1 MMCPI
6 RSDTIDEKIVQVSQ
20 EIEAQNVKK
29 NQMYLIR
36 FNNDRFDSKRV
47 I

>member
-6 RSDTIDEKIVQVSQ
+6 RSDTIDEMIAQVSQ

-29 NQMYLIR
+29 NILDTLQ
-36 FNNDRFDSKRV
+36 
-47 I
+47 

>member
-29 NQMYLIR
+29 KI
-36 FNNDRFDSKRV
+36 KCT
-47 I
+47 